1 MAVLQN
7 IFKSKADDKS
17 KGLFVTVDELAAQ
30 RRYALKARYPLRRD
44 MTSAQA
50 GDVKSVFKGR
60 GMEFEEI
67 RAYAFGDDV
76 RDIDWRVTAR
86 KQVPYTK
93 LFAEEKDREVY
104 VILDLS
110 PQMLF
115 GTKRELKT
123 VAAAKAAARIGWQSL
138 LRKDR
143 FGCLLSDGKEPLLLK
158 AQNTQANLMMIFK
171 KIAEASQ
178 NVLSAPSEGA
188 AAFDML
194 KAVKLL
200 QQHIRHKAIVFV
212 VSDFADFGDEGQK
225 ALALLAKKAEVTC
238 VNVFDVIEK
247 YPPQAG
253 EYMVQQGRRRL
264 VFSTRSEKFR
274 QAYEQYFAEKFQ
286 KIRAFCR
293 KFNLHY
299 AEISTNGD

>member
-7 IFKSKADDKS
+7 IFKTKTEEKGR
-17 KGLFVTVDELAAQ
+17 GLFATVEELTAQ
-30 RRYALKARYPLRRD
+30 RRYALKARYATRKD
-44 MTSAQA
+44 MTTARA

-123 VAAAKAAARIGWQSL
+123 VAAAKATARIGWQSL

-143 FGCLLSDGKEPLLLK
+143 FGCLLSDGKDEVLLK

-171 KIAEASQ
+171 KIADMSQ
-178 NVLSAPSEGA
+178 NVLNAPSEGG
-188 AAFDML
+188 AAFDLM

-200 QQHIRHKAIVFV
+200 QQNIKHKAIVFV
-212 VSDFADFGDEGQK
+212 VSDFADFGNDGQK

-238 VNVFDVIEK
+238 VKVYDVIEK
-247 YPPQAG
+247 YPPQDG
-253 EYMVQQGRRRL
+253 EYMAQQGRRRL

-274 QAYEQYFAEKFQ
+274 QAYVQYFAEKFQ
-286 KIRAFCR
+286 TIRAFCR